1 MNILSSEST
10 CSLHLLQGCLHGNL
24 RLLQQAPAIFLHG
37 CLGVKRRLLKLP
49 FRVVL
54 LVHKLVASVIAA
66 IHGLALQA
74 SSMLLFDHAA
84 TDILLLSLP
93 VCLRGHCLL
102 LVLFC
107 AVILDI
113 SFPILLAL
121 PVVRAF
127 LARGGIEDGTLPIL
141 FLAHTDLFPEVVQLE
156 DLLCHHLLA
165 RIPEVVRALLVT
177 EGLVFGAPGAWIL
190 DDLERRSACH
200 ESEEECCLHCL
211 RCSEID

>member
-1 MNILSSEST
+1 MGVLSSGCA
-10 CSLHLLQGCLHGNL
+10 CSLHLLQGCLHGYL

-49 FRVVL
+49 LRVVL

-74 SSMLLFDHAA
+74 SSMLLLDHAA

-121 PVVRAF
+121 PSPFAFVVTVSFSYFSAQSYSTSASQSFSPFQLSGHSLPVVASKTGHFPSSF
-127 LARGGIEDGTLPIL
+127 LPTQIFSPR
-141 FLAHTDLFPEVVQLE
+141 
-156 DLLCHHLLA
+156 
-165 RIPEVVRALLVT
+165 
-177 EGLVFGAPGAWIL
+177 
-190 DDLERRSACH
+190 
-200 ESEEECCLHCL
+200 
-211 RCSEID
+211 

>member
-1 MNILSSEST
+1 MGVLSSGCA
-10 CSLHLLQGCLHGNL
+10 CSLHLLQGCLHGYL

-49 FRVVL
+49 LRVVL
-54 LVHKLVASVIAA
+54 LIHKLVASVIAA
-66 IHGLALQA
+66 VHGLALQA
-74 SSMLLFDHAA
+74 SSMLLLDHAA

-113 SFPILLAL
+113 SLPILLAL

-156 DLLCHHLLA
+156 DLLRHHLLA
-165 RIPEVVRALLVT
+165 RVTKVVRALLVT
-177 EGLVFGAPGAWIL
+177 ERLVFGAPCAWIL
-190 DDLERRSACH
+190 DNLER
-200 ESEEECCLHCL
+200 
-211 RCSEID
+211 